1 MINEHLEIGLINTL
15 RIDRKMAQGLY
26 LHALDEEDVLLPFK
40 YMTDDMIIDE
50 ELEVFVYTDSEDRV
64 VATTERPIALLGEF
78 GLFEVVDT
86 TSFGAFVDWGLDKD
100 LLVPNSRQKRA
111 FEVGDFKLL
120 KVAKDTQTERLIAT
134 QRFQTDLLSAHKR
147 VKQYEKVNVLV
158 FDETD
163 LGYKAIV
170 NNRYEGLLFHNE
182 IFENVK
188 VGDKKVAFVK
198 NIRAD
203 GMIDLSLTRI
213 GGNSKDENEQKILD
227 MLVKNGGTMPYNYK
241 SASDRIVNVFG
252 LSKKVYKKSLTGL
265 IEAGRIEIDEGG
277 MTLK

>member
-1 MINEHLEIGLINTL
+1 MINEHIEIGLVNTL

-40 YMTDDMIIDE
+40 YMKDE
-50 ELEVFVYTDSEDRV
+50 MLIGDELEVFVYTDSEDRV
-64 VATTERPIALLGEF
+64 VATTQRPIALLGEF

-111 FEVGDFKLL
+111 FEVGEYKLL

-134 QRFQTDLLSAHKR
+134 QRFQTELMSAHKR
-147 VKQYEKVNVLV
+147 VKKYEKVNVLI

-182 IFENVK
+182 IFENIK
-188 VGDKKVAFVK
+188 VGDKKSSFVK

-213 GGNSKDENEQKILD
+213 GGNSTDENEQKILD
-227 MLVKNGGTMPYNYK
+227 MLEKNGGTMPYNYK
-241 SASDRIVNVFG
+241 SEAERIKNVFG
-252 LSKKVYKKSLTGL
+252 LSKKVYKKTLTGL
-265 IEAGRIEIDEGG
+265 IEAGRIEIDEEG
-277 MTLK
+277 MVLK

>member
-1 MINEHLEIGLINTL
+1 MINEHIEIGLINTL

-26 LHALDEEDVLLPFK
+26 LHALDEEDVLLPYK
-40 YMTDDMIIDE
+40 YMTDEMLVDE
-50 ELEVFVYTDSEDRV
+50 NLDVFVYTDSEDRV

-100 LLVPNSRQKRA
+100 LLVPNSRQKKP
-111 FEVGDFKLL
+111 FQVGDMKLL
-120 KVAKDTQTERLIAT
+120 KVAKDTKTERLIAT
-134 QRFQTDLLSAHKR
+134 QRFQTELMSAHKR
-147 VKQYEKVNVLV
+147 VKKYEKVEVLV

-182 IFENVK
+182 IFENIK
-188 VGDKKVAFVK
+188 VGDKKVAYVK
-198 NIRAD
+198 NIRPD

-213 GGNSKDENEQKILD
+213 GGNSADENEQKVLD
-227 MLVKNGGTMPYNYK
+227 MLEKNGGTMPYNYK
-241 SASDRIVNVFG
+241 SDAERIKNVFG
-252 LSKKVYKKSLTGL
+252 LSKKVYKKTLTGL
-265 IEAGRIEIDEGG
+265 IESGRIEIDEGG